1 MAGRAGQD
9 VRNNLIGGRNMIGF
23 IGLSHLGLNYSL
35 ATAAKGFD
43 VVAYDPDPTLTARCA
58 AREFPIEEPGF
69 SELFAQHGARIRYT
83 SDETALAECEL
94 VFYSLDVRTNER
106 NESDLGP
113 LTALVHATAPHLS
126 ARTTAVVLSQ
136 VPPGYTRQLKAELRE
151 LSPADF
157 YYQVETLIFG
167 RAVERA
173 MQPERFIVGADD
185 SARPLPAPFKAW
197 HAAFGCQV
205 LVMRLES
212 AELAKIAINLFLVS
226 TVATTNTLAEICE
239 AIGADW
245 NEIVP
250 ALRLDRRI
258 GAHAY
263 LTPGLGIAG
272 GNLERDLITVQALA
286 ARHGTEV
293 GIVSA
298 WQRNSSHRRSWA
310 ISQLERS
317 IPAEKNSPVVAVW
330 GLAYKA
336 DTHSTKN
343 SASLELLR
351 ALPGCHIQAHDPA
364 AQIDL
369 TEFSHVTV
377 LDSPLA
383 AADGADALLVMTPWS
398 SYASISPKELQN
410 RLRGRV
416 IIDPY
421 AVLDETACRGLGFDY
436 HRLGA

>member
-1 MAGRAGQD
+1 
-9 VRNNLIGGRNMIGF
+9 
-23 IGLSHLGLNYSL
+23 
-35 ATAAKGFD
+35 
-43 VVAYDPDPTLTARCA
+43 
-58 AREFPIEEPGF
+58 
-69 SELFAQHGARIRYT
+69 
-83 SDETALAECEL
+83 
-94 VFYSLDVRTNER
+94 
-106 NESDLGP
+106 
-113 LTALVHATAPHLS
+113 
-126 ARTTAVVLSQ
+126 
-136 VPPGYTRQLKAELRE
+136 
-151 LSPADF
+151 
-157 YYQVETLIFG
+157 
-167 RAVERA
+167 

-185 SARPLPAPFKAW
+185 PARSLPAPFKAW
-197 HAAFGCQV
+197 HAAFGCPV

-212 AELAKIAINLFLVS
+212 AELAKIAINFFLVS

-245 NEIVP
+245 NEIAP

-258 GAHAY
+258 GPHAY

-272 GNLERDLITVQALA
+272 GNLERDLITVQTLA
-286 ARHGTEV
+286 ARHGTEA

-298 WQRNSSHRRSWA
+298 WQQNSSHRRNWA
-310 ISQLERS
+310 KSQLEHS
-317 IPAEKNSPVVAVW
+317 LPAEKNSPVVAVW

-336 DTHSTKN
+336 ETHSTKN

-351 ALPGCHIQAHDPA
+351 ALPGYRIQAHDPA

-369 TEFSHVTV
+369 AEFSHVTV

-383 AADGADALLVMTPWS
+383 AAEGADALLVMTPWS
-398 SYASISPKELQN
+398 SYASVSPKDLQN

-421 AVLDETACRGLGFDY
+421 AVLDEAAYRDLGFEY